1 MLFCWLALLAGWSGA
16 AENSSKK
23 IVVATD
29 DNYPPYVFRDVDG
42 QLKGYLI
49 DAWALWSQ
57 KTGIAVDV
65 QASDWILAQQRFGSG
80 EADVL
85 DTVFD
90 TPERQKTM
98 SFSPPYADLPVQ
110 IFVHQSIQGIDN
122 TKTLKAFSVGVKA
135 GDACID
141 RLSESGVVRLDTY
154 PSYEVLIG
162 AAVAGD
168 VRVFCL
174 DEPPAHFLLARAGA
188 EKDFRQAF
196 TLYTG
201 QFHRAVQKDN
211 VDLLATVNR
220 GFSAIS
226 SNEYEGLRDK
236 WMGRV
241 AGQVLR
247 QNHGLLFVGGLGLGL
262 LLLGWNFVLRRQVGI
277 RTRELEAERLC
288 LSTIRTGWSYI
299 YIKGWIFATSS
310 PTRRSVI

>member
-1 MLFCWLALLAGWSGA
+1 MIMSGKYLGKIMLFCWLALLAGWSGA

-29 DNYPPYVFRDVDG
+29 DNYPPYVFRDIDG

-154 PSYEVLIG
+154 PSYEVLSGPPSPAMFGFSVLTNRRRIFYWL
-162 AAVAGD
+162 APVPKRIF
-168 VRVFCL
+168 VRRLRCTPGNFTVRSKKATRNCL
-174 DEPPAHFLLARAGA
+174 LRSTA
-188 EKDFRQAF
+188 DFRQFPAANMKLCVINGWGAPCRSSSSVKLQPMF
-196 TLYTG
+196 CWRLW
-201 QFHRAVQKDN
+201 V
-211 VDLLATVNR
+211 LACCC
-220 GFSAIS
+220 SAGIS
-226 SNEYEGLRDK
+226 
-236 WMGRV
+236 
-241 AGQVLR
+241 
-247 QNHGLLFVGGLGLGL
+247 
-262 LLLGWNFVLRRQVGI
+262 
-277 RTRELEAERLC
+277 C
-288 LSTIRTGWSYI
+288 
-299 YIKGWIFATSS
+299 
-310 PTRRSVI
+310 SVVKLASVPGN